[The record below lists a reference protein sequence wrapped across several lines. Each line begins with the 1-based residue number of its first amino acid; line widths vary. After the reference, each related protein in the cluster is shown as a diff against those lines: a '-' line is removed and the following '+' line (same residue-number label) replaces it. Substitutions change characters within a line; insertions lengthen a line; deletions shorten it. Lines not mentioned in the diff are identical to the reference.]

1 VAAEAAQSAEGPGE
15 ALRERLAGELRAAMK
30 ARDAVAIA
38 TLRSLLSAIDNASAV
53 AETSAHVP
61 VFGRS
66 GDVSRRELTIPDI
79 ERVLSGEAAER
90 TAAVDDYERRGLRE
104 GVDRLRAELGII
116 MRFLSAY

>member
-1 VAAEAAQSAEGPGE
+1 MAGE

-66 GDVSRRELTIPDI
+66 GDVPRRELTIPDI